1 MIKTLGISLSCR
13 LRPRISEFLPND
25 AAATAGSKCPLWGWS
40 QLTEITQAPRSPVN
54 PKAERRLTVY
64 GNIILF
70 LYHLAFWQN
79 EPKCGQ
85 RRKHSG
91 RQHVFDYKPNICGAK
106 LVIADTGTKYPA

>member
-1 MIKTLGISLSCR
+1 MHGGIGVLPSRLCFFRWSSMIKTSGISLSCG

-64 GNIILF
+64 RNIILF

-85 RRKHSG
+85 RRKHQ
-91 RQHVFDYKPNICGAK
+91 RA
-106 LVIADTGTKYPA
+106 PARF